1 MKQASPLMIALK
13 IREIVSRWFCRW
25 GVCPRKSV
33 VLPVEVVLEVEVGEV
48 DGVVCRT
55 SRDGISAPGRR
66 YVKR

>member
-1 MKQASPLMIALK
+1 
-13 IREIVSRWFCRW
+13 
-25 GVCPRKSV
+25 
-33 VLPVEVVLEVEVGEV
+33 VEVEAEVDVGEVEVGEV